1 MLDKIIHFSIRNK
14 LVIGIF
20 TLALVAWGSYSLTR
34 LPIDAVPDITNNQVQ
49 IITTSPSLA
58 AQEVERLVTF
68 PVETVMATIPHIEE
82 IRSISRFGLSVVT
95 IVFEDD
101 VDVYWARQQ
110 VSERLHTAVEQV
122 PPGTGT
128 PGLAPVT
135 TGLGEIYQYVL
146 HTRPGF
152 ETKYPPMELRS
163 IQDWIVRR
171 QLLGT
176 PGVAD
181 VSSFGGFLKQY
192 EIAIDPLRLRSAGLS
207 IARIFEAL
215 EQNNQNTGG
224 AYIDKKPN
232 AYFIR
237 SEGLIGTL
245 DDIRKIQ
252 VGETATGLPVLIRD
266 IAGVGYGSAVRYG
279 AMTRNDDGEVVGG
292 LVLMLKGA
300 NSSEVI
306 GNVKE
311 RIAQIRKNL
320 PKGVVIEPFLDRT
333 KLVDSAIGTVSKNL
347 VEGAL
352 IVIFVLILLLGNMR
366 AGLVVASVIPL
377 AMLFAVSMMN
387 LFGVSGNLMS
397 LGAIDFGLI
406 VDGAVIIVEATLHHI
421 VAKRYKHRLT
431 QDEMDR
437 EVYESA
443 SKIRNSAAFGEIIIL
458 IVYLPILALVG
469 IEGKMFRPMAQTVS
483 FAILGA
489 FILSLTYIP
498 MMSAL
503 FLSKKN
509 EYKPGISDRIVGFFR
524 RAYLPALDFSLRR
537 KWLVSAFAVVLLG
550 GSLWLFSRM
559 GGEFIPQLDEGDFAV
574 ELRVLTGSS
583 LSETVDATRKASA
596 ILLKNFPDEVI
607 EVVGKIGS
615 SEIPTDPM
623 PVEAADMMVIL
634 KEKSHWK
641 KASGREELA
650 EKMHAVL
657 TESIAGVTFG
667 FQQPIQMRFNELMTG
682 VKQDVAIKIFG
693 EDLDVLAR
701 YAARVGKLAGAVRGA
716 EDIYVEAVTG
726 LPQIVVR
733 FDRDKLAQF
742 NIPVAEAN
750 RTLNAAFAGAGAGL
764 VFEGEK
770 RFDLVVRLQKTDRRN
785 IDDVRGLFVTN
796 AEGQQVP
803 LAQIA
808 TIEMKTGANQIQ
820 REDAKRRITVAFNVR
835 GRDVG
840 SIVKE
845 LQSRI
850 DREVKLPPG
859 YFVTYGGQFQ
869 NLKEANRRLAV
880 AVPVALLLIF
890 ILLYFTF
897 HSLRQS
903 LLVLTAIPFSAI
915 GGVLALWVRG
925 MPFSISAGIGFIALF
940 GVAVLNGIVL
950 IAEFNLLRK
959 PGAKDL
965 REVIFEGTETRL
977 RPVLMTALVA
987 SLGFLPMALSSSS
1000 GAEVQRPLATVVIGG
1015 LVSAT
1020 LLTLLVLP
1028 VWYWI
1033 VEKRWG
1039 NAVKTTGIAAILIA
1053 GLLIPSRSHS
1063 QQAQVPARKVTLR
1076 QAIEEAVARNP
1087 TMKGGSYRIDY
1098 QKALVKTATDLAKTD
1113 LTWMGGQYNSIKFDN
1128 HFFLSQ
1134 NLPNPVTVNKRKSL
1148 LTEELNGA
1156 QAELELGRTE
1166 LVRQVKIN
1174 YQQQILLKTR
1184 QSLLAA
1190 ELARA
1195 GRFVKAAEMRFRTGE
1210 TSQLEYATAQS
1221 QLGEVRAQLV
1231 RNQGDLLNL
1240 QRALQALVNGD
1251 GLTEAEPDSLTR
1263 RDLTIAVPDTSALQ
1277 TNAYLR
1283 YLGQQAVIG
1292 SRQTAVQKS
1301 AMLPEFS
1308 IGYFNQSLTGFQN
1321 TGNGEVFYGSG
1332 KRFQGVQVG
1341 LQLPVFNSAGRA
1353 RVRASEVSEQITR
1366 NRIEAVRLQL
1376 GSDLEQAM
1384 RSLETARQNLD
1395 LYEQSTLVLA
1405 GVIQNNAVMA
1415 YESGEIGYIEYGQAW
1430 NRALGIRLT
1439 WLDLLYAYNQSVI
1452 QVEYLLNEQ

>member
-1 MLDKIIHFSIRNK
+1 MLDKIIHFSIHNK

-20 TLALVAWGSYSLTR
+20 TLALIVWGAYSLTR

-68 PVETVMATIPHIEE
+68 PVETVMATIPNTEE

-95 IVFEDD
+95 IVFEDN

-110 VSERLHTAVEQV
+110 VSERLHSAVEQI

-128 PGLAPVT
+128 PSLAPVT
-135 TGLGEIYQYVL
+135 TGLGEIYQYIL
-146 HTRPGF
+146 HTKPGF
-152 ETKYPPMELRS
+152 ENKYSPMELRS

-176 PGVAD
+176 SGVAD

-192 EIAIDPLRLRSAGLS
+192 EISVDPLRLRSAGLS

-252 VGETATGLPVLIRD
+252 VGETETGLPVLIRD
-266 IAGVGYGSAVRYG
+266 IAEVGFGSAVRYG
-279 AMTRNDDGEVVGG
+279 AMTRNDEGEVVGG

-306 GNVKE
+306 RNVKE
-311 RIAQIRKNL
+311 RIAQIRKSL
-320 PKGVVIEPFLDRT
+320 PEGVVVEPFLDRT
-333 KLVDSAIGTVSKNL
+333 KLVNNAIGTVSKNL
-347 VEGAL
+347 IEGAL

-421 VAKRYKHRLT
+421 VSKRYTHRLT
-431 QDEMDR
+431 QDEMDS

-443 SKIRNSAAFGEIIIL
+443 SRIRNSAAFGEIIIL

-489 FILSLTYIP
+489 FILSLTYVP

-509 EYKPGISDRIVGFFR
+509 DYKPGISDRIVGFFR
-524 RAYLPALDFSLRR
+524 RIYIPALEFSLRR
-537 KWLVSAFAVVLLG
+537 KWLVSVLALLLLS
-550 GSLWLFSRM
+550 GSLWIFSRM

-583 LSETVDATRKASA
+583 LSETVDATRKAA
-596 ILLKNFPDEVI
+596 AVLQKNFPDEVV

-634 KEKSHWK
+634 KEKSLWK
-641 KASGREELA
+641 KAENREELA
-650 EKMHAVL
+650 EKMHEVL
-657 TESIAGVTFG
+657 SESIAGVTFG

-701 YAARVGKLAGAVRGA
+701 QASRIGKLAGAVNGA

-733 FDRDKLAQF
+733 FDRDKLSQF
-742 NIPVAEAN
+742 HIAVADAN

-770 RFDLVVRLQKTDRRN
+770 RFDLVVRLQKTDRQS

-803 LAQIA
+803 LGQIA

-835 GRDVG
+835 GRDVE
-840 SIVKE
+840 SIVNE
-845 LQSRI
+845 LRGHI
-850 DREVKLPPG
+850 DREIKLPPG

-869 NLKEANRRLAV
+869 NLQEANSRLGV

-890 ILLYFTF
+890 VLLYFTF

-915 GGVLALWVRG
+915 GGVLALWARD

-959 PGAKDL
+959 SGETDL
-965 REVIFEGTETRL
+965 RKVIFQGTDTRL
-977 RPVLMTALVA
+977 RPVMMTALVA
-987 SLGFLPMALSSSS
+987 SLGFLPMALSSSA

-1020 LLTLLVLP
+1020 LLTLLILP
-1028 VWYWI
+1028 VWYGI

-1039 NAVKTTGIAAILIA
+1039 RGGTMAGAMAAMLLLMLLPGRANA
-1053 GLLIPSRSHS
+1053 
-1063 QQAQVPARKVTLR
+1063 QQTPQPRKITLR
-1076 QAIEEAVARNP
+1076 QAIDEALERNP
-1087 TMKGGSYRIDY
+1087 VIKGDLYRIGY
-1098 QKALVKTATDLAKTD
+1098 RRALVKTAADPGKTD
-1113 LTWMGGQYNSIKFDN
+1113 FVWMGGQYNSIRFDN
-1128 HFFLSQ
+1128 HFLLTQ
-1134 NLPNPVTVNKRKSL
+1134 NLPNPATVAKRKSL
-1148 LTEELNGA
+1148 LSEEMNGA
-1156 QAELELGRTE
+1156 QAESEVTKAE
-1166 LVRQVKIN
+1166 LVRQVKVN
-1174 YQQQILLKTR
+1174 YEQQIWLKTR
-1184 QSLLAA
+1184 QKLLAGELLRA
-1190 ELARA
+1190 E
-1195 GRFVKAAEMRFRTGE
+1195 RFVKAAEIRFKTGE
-1210 TSQLEYATAQS
+1210 TNQLEYATAQS
-1221 QLGEVRAQLV
+1221 QLGDVRAQII

-1240 QRALQALVNGD
+1240 QRALQALVNGP
-1251 GLTEAEPDSLTR
+1251 GLSEAETDSLTR
-1263 RDLTIAVPDTSALQ
+1263 RNLAVPDTAALSAHP
-1277 TNAYLR
+1277 YLR
-1283 YLGQQAVIG
+1283 YLAQQATIEN
-1292 SRQTAVQKS
+1292 RQIALQKA
-1301 AMLPEFS
+1301 AMLPEFN

-1321 TGNGEVFYGSG
+1321 TGNGEVYYGAG

-1341 LQLPVFNSAGRA
+1341 VQLPIFNGASKA
-1353 RVRASEVSEQITR
+1353 RVRASEQGEQVAR
-1366 NRIEAVRLQL
+1366 NEVETARLQL
-1376 GSDLEQAM
+1376 GSDLEQAI
-1384 RSLETARQNLD
+1384 RSVETARQNLD
-1395 LYEQSTLVLA
+1395 LYETSTLVLA
-1405 GVIQNNAVMA
+1405 GTIQNNATRA
-1415 YESGEIGYIEYGQAW
+1415 YESGEIGYMEYGQAW
-1430 NRALGIRLT
+1430 NRALGIRLS

-1452 QVEYLLNEQ
+1452 QIEYLLNEQ

>member
-1 MLDKIIHFSIRNK
+1 MLDRIIHFSIRNK
-14 LVIGIF
+14 LVVGIF

-49 IITTSPSLA
+49 IITASPSLA

-68 PVETVMATIPHIEE
+68 PVETVMATIPHTEE

-110 VSERLHTAVEQV
+110 VSERLHSAVEQI

-128 PGLAPVT
+128 PSLAPVT

-146 HTRPGF
+146 HTKPGY
-152 ETKYPPMELRS
+152 ESKYSPMELRS

-176 PGVAD
+176 SGVAD

-252 VGETATGLPVLIRD
+252 VGETAGGLPVTIRD
-266 IAGVGYGSAVRYG
+266 IADVGFGSAVRYG
-279 AMTRNDDGEVVGG
+279 AMTRNDEGEVVGG

-311 RIAQIRKNL
+311 RIIQIRKSL
-320 PKGVVIEPFLDRT
+320 PEGIVIEPFLDRT
-333 KLVDSAIGTVSKNL
+333 KLVNNAIGTVSKNL
-347 VEGAL
+347 IEGAL

-421 VAKRYKHRLT
+421 VGKRYTHRLT
-431 QDEMDR
+431 QEEMDR

-524 RAYLPALDFSLRR
+524 RIYLPALVFSLKR
-537 KWLVSAFAVVLLG
+537 KWLVSILAFVLLG
-550 GSLWLFSRM
+550 GSLWLFLRM

-583 LSETVDATRKASA
+583 LSETVDATRKAA
-596 ILLKNFPDEVI
+596 TVLRKHFPDEVV

-634 KEKSHWK
+634 KEKSSWT
-641 KASGREELA
+641 KAENREELA

-657 TESIAGVTFG
+657 SESIAGVTFG

-682 VKQDVAIKIFG
+682 VKQDVAIKVFG

-701 YAARVGKLAGAVRGA
+701 YAGRIGKLAGSVHGA

-733 FDRDKLAQF
+733 FDRDKLSQF
-742 NIPVAEAN
+742 NIPIADAN

-770 RFDLVVRLQKTDRRN
+770 RFDLVVRLQKVDRQS

-803 LAQIA
+803 LDQIA
-808 TIEMKTGANQIQ
+808 AIEMKTGANQIQ

-835 GRDVG
+835 GRDVE
-840 SIVKE
+840 SIVNE
-845 LQSRI
+845 IRNRI
-850 DREVKLPPG
+850 DREIKLSPG

-869 NLKEANRRLAV
+869 NLQEANSRLGV
-880 AVPVALLLIF
+880 AVPVALMLIF
-890 ILLYFTF
+890 VLLYFTF
-897 HSLRQS
+897 RSLRQS

-915 GGVLALWVRG
+915 GGVLALWVRD

-950 IAEFNLLRK
+950 IGEFNQLRK
-959 PGAKDL
+959 SGETDL
-965 REVIFEGTETRL
+965 RKVIFEGTETRL

-987 SLGFLPMALSSSS
+987 SLGFLPMALSSSA

-1033 VEKRWG
+1033 VERRWG
-1039 NAVKTTGIAAILIA
+1039 GRGAVALLALWLLPA
-1053 GLLIPSRSHS
+1053 GAH
-1063 QQAQVPARKVTLR
+1063 AQPPVSKKITLR
-1076 QAIEEAVARNP
+1076 QAIDEAMSRNP
-1087 TMKGGSYRIDY
+1087 QIKGGLYKIDY
-1098 QKALVKTATDLAKTD
+1098 HQALTKTAADLAKTEFS
-1113 LTWMGGQYNSIKFDN
+1113 WMGGQYNSVKFDN
-1128 HFFLSQ
+1128 HFLLSQ
-1134 NLPNPVTVNKRKSL
+1134 NLPNPVAVTRRKSL
-1148 LTEELNGA
+1148 LTEEVAGA
-1156 QAELELGRTE
+1156 RAEMEVTKAE
-1166 LVRQVKIN
+1166 LVRQVKTN

-1184 QSLLAA
+1184 HRLLAA
-1190 ELARA
+1190 ER
-1195 GRFVKAAEMRFRTGE
+1195 GRTERFVKAAEMRFKTGE
-1210 TSQLEYATAQS
+1210 TNQLEFAIAQS
-1221 QLGEVRAQLV
+1221 QLGDVRAQLI
-1231 RNQGDLLNL
+1231 RNEGELLNL
-1240 QRALQALVNGD
+1240 QRALQALVNGSN
-1251 GLTEAEPDSLTR
+1251 LAEAEPDSLVR
-1263 RDLTIAVPDTSALQ
+1263 RDLALPTPDTAALHA
-1277 TNAYLR
+1277 NPYLR
-1283 YLGQQAVIG
+1283 YLAQQVVVG
-1292 SRQTAVQKS
+1292 SRQTALQR
-1301 AMLPEFS
+1301 AAILPEFNL
-1308 IGYFNQSLTGFQN
+1308 GYFNQSLTGFQN
-1321 TGNGEVFYGSG
+1321 TGNGEVYYGSG
-1332 KRFQGVQVG
+1332 KRFQGIQVG
-1341 LQLPVFNSAGRA
+1341 VQFPIFNSASKA
-1353 RVRASEVSEQITR
+1353 RVRASEASEQAAR
-1366 NRIEAVRLQL
+1366 NRLEAARLQL
-1376 GSDLEQAM
+1376 SSDLQQAV
-1384 RSLETARQNLD
+1384 RSWETARQNLD
-1395 LYEQSTLVLA
+1395 LYEESTLALA
-1405 GVIQNNAVMA
+1405 TTIQDNATRS
-1415 YESGEIGYIEYGQAW
+1415 YEAGEIGYIEYGQAW
-1430 NRALGIRLT
+1430 NRALGVRLT
-1439 WLDLLYAYNQSVI
+1439 WLDLLYTYNQSVI
-1452 QVEYLLNEQ
+1452 QIEFLLNEP